1 MGGALPPLFFMKK
14 IVILTLFIL
23 SSLTQ
28 LYAGTSGSLSVS
40 GIITVIN
47 DLSTSPYSKATDLN
61 ITSGE
66 TGTLIA
72 DIVELSNNPD
82 GYNIQLTSQNA
93 GKLIN
98 TSNTS
103 YQVSYQLSYNNGS
116 YINLSTTPVTAKSIY
131 FLNQK
136 TSSVSPVKIKF
147 SGLSSA
153 SSGSYEDVITLSIV
167 AN

>member
-1 MGGALPPLFFMKK
+1 MKK
-14 IVILTLFIL
+14 IMILTIFCLC
-23 SSLTQ
+23 SLTQ

-40 GIITVIN
+40 GIITVVN
-47 DLSTSPYSKATDLN
+47 DLSVSPYSKATDLN
-61 ITSGE
+61 ITTGE

-82 GYNIQLTSQNA
+82 GYSIQLTSQNA

-98 TSNTS
+98 SSSTT
-103 YQVSYQLSYNNGS
+103 YQLSYQLSYNNGS
-116 YINLSTTPVTAKSIY
+116 YITPGASPTSAKTIY

-136 TSSVSPVKIKF
+136 TSSVSPIKIKF
-147 SGLSSA
+147 SGLTNA